1 MAKLLLIAALAG
13 AVYLGLTPS
22 EQTSAPQA
30 ERLPAATAPKLQP
43 GNVDA
48 ALEHAYLNR
57 LRHHQVRGKGTVIK
71 LLRDDNKGSR
81 HQRFLLQLGSGRT
94 LLISHNI
101 DLAPR
106 IDSLQPGDTV
116 AFNGEYEWNAKGGL
130 VHWTHHD
137 PQNRHEAG
145 WLRHQGRTYQ

>member
-1 MAKLLLIAALAG
+1 MKRDKLILAAALAG
-13 AVYLGLTPS
+13 AVYLGLMPVV
-22 EQTSAPQA
+22 QTATPQA
-30 ERLPAATAPKLQP
+30 ETRPAAPSLQP
-43 GNVDA
+43 ANTVP

-57 LRHHQVRGKGTVIK
+57 LRHHQVRGQGTVIK
-71 LLRDDNKGSR
+71 LLPDDNKGSR
-81 HQRFLLQLGSGRT
+81 HQRFLLRLDSGRT

-106 IDSLQPGDTV
+106 IESIQPGDTV
-116 AFNGEYEWNAKGGL
+116 EFNGEYEWNAKGGL

-137 PQNRHEAG
+137 PKNQHEAG

>member
-1 MAKLLLIAALAG
+1 MAKLLLALALAG
-13 AVYLGLTPS
+13 AVYLGLSPAI
-22 EQTSAPQA
+22 QTSPQS
-30 ERLPAATAPKLQP
+30 ESHSLSPTLHPDP
-43 GNVDA
+43 TDA
-48 ALEHAYLNR
+48 AVENAYRNR
-57 LRHHQVRGKGTVIK
+57 LRHHQVRGQGTVIK
-71 LLRDDNKGSR
+71 LLSDDNKGSR
-81 HQRFLLQLGSGRT
+81 HQRFLLRLRSDRT

-106 IDSLQPGDTV
+106 IESLQPGDTV

-130 VHWTHHD
+130 IHWTHHD

>member
-1 MAKLLLIAALAG
+1 MKRDKLILAAALAG
-13 AVYLGLTPS
+13 AVYLGLMPGV
-22 EQTSAPQA
+22 QTSAPQA
-30 ERLPAATAPKLQP
+30 EVRTQAPALQP
-43 GNVDA
+43 ASTDT

-57 LRHHQVRGKGTVIK
+57 LRHHQVRGQGTVLK
-71 LLRDDNKGSR
+71 LLPDDNKGSR
-81 HQRFLLQLGSGRT
+81 HQRFLLQLASGRT

-106 IDSLQPGDTV
+106 IESIQPGDTV
-116 AFNGEYEWNAKGGL
+116 EFNGEYEWNAKGGL

-137 PQNRHEAG
+137 PKNRHEAG

>member
-1 MAKLLLIAALAG
+1 MKRDKLILAAALAG
-13 AVYLGLTPS
+13 AVYLGLMPVV
-22 EQTSAPQA
+22 QTSAPQV
-30 ERLPAATAPKLQP
+30 EIRPEAPKAKP
-43 GNVDA
+43 GNTDA
-48 ALEHAYLNR
+48 ALENAYLKR
-57 LRHHQVRGKGTVIK
+57 LRHHQVRGQGTVIK
-71 LLRDDNKGSR
+71 LLPDDNQGSR
-81 HQRFLLQLGSGRT
+81 HQRFLLRLSSDRT

-106 IDSLQPGDTV
+106 IESLQPGDPV
-116 AFNGEYEWNAKGGL
+116 EFNGEYEWNAKGGL